1 MSGEDGELY
10 HHDHGFFQDRDEFA
24 FQDERD
30 DLSSLFAQNQGGGGA
45 ANSLQGLDPH
55 AVSPFLS
62 FDDFLG
68 GSAVRHGTL
77 ASAFDAP
84 YLHPDVFGNGEIT
97 LVDSTAVKSGNDL
110 APLTG
115 CGGTSPVSPNSSVS
129 SSSTEAAGEDDSGR
143 RKKDQLKQ
151 EVDEEEEEEEIKQ
164 LKRQGKAGEEDERH
178 KAKKQWVFTVFLLLR
193 SAFRSSGSFVD
204 SSSLSVK
211 ASRVSHPA

>member
-24 FQDERD
+24 FHDERD
-30 DLSSLFAQNQGGGGA
+30 DLSSFFAQNQGGGGA
-45 ANSLQGLDPH
+45 TDSLQALDPH
-55 AVSPFLS
+55 AVSPYLS

-77 ASAFDAP
+77 ASAFDASC
-84 YLHPDVFGNGEIT
+84 LHPDVFGNGEIS

-110 APLTG
+110 ALLTG
-115 CGGTSPVSPNSSVS
+115 CGGGGGTSPLSPNSSVY

-151 EVDEEEEEEEIKQ
+151 EVDEEEEEEEEELEIKK
-164 LKRQGKAGEEDERH
+164 LKRQGKAGEEAERD
-178 KAKKQWVFTVFLLLR
+178 KVKKQ
-193 SAFRSSGSFVD
+193 
-204 SSSLSVK
+204 
-211 ASRVSHPA
+211 